1 MKRITSLLSL
11 RAGIFCLAPI
21 IALLF
26 TLHPASASAH
36 GFIGPRFFPPTP
48 TTEDPFA
55 TDELNLVSVSYNK
68 SFGTETTDFGFG
80 FTKEIFP
87 RFAVGIGADYLIVNP
102 HKKTGE
108 NSASGFDNIALS
120 AKYQLWENVPH
131 EAIFSIGAEWDVGG
145 TGSRQVGAESAN
157 TFTPT
162 IYFGKGFGDL
172 PDSLKFLKP
181 FAITGT
187 IGEGLP
193 TSADPDTLETGF
205 ALEYSLPYLQSQVK
219 DIGLPEPLKHMIPLV
234 EFTFSAPENR
244 GGGPTTGT
252 INPGILYE
260 APDFQ
265 IGAEAVIPINS
276 ATGNSVGA
284 IVQVQIYLDDIFPR
298 LFGHPLF
305 GGDRSLR

>member
-1 MKRITSLLSL
+1 MKRNFSLISL
-11 RAGIFCLAPI
+11 RAGIFCAASLV
-21 IALLF
+21 F
-26 TLHPASASAH
+26 TLLPAAASAH

-55 TDELNLVSVSYNK
+55 TDELSFPSVSYNK
-68 SFGTETTDFGFG
+68 DSGGETTDFGFE

-87 RFAVGIGADYLIVNP
+87 KFAVGIGADYLVVNP
-102 HKKTGE
+102 HGE
-108 NSASGFDNIALS
+108 DSASGFDNIELG
-120 AKYQLWENVPH
+120 AKYQLWENVAH
-131 EAIFSIGAEWDVGG
+131 EAIFSIGAEWEIGG
-145 TGSRQVGAESAN
+145 TGSKRVDAESAN
-157 TFTPT
+157 VFTPT

-172 PDSLKFLKP
+172 PDALKYARP

-187 IGEGLP
+187 IGQGLP
-193 TSADPDTLETGF
+193 TSADPDTLEWGF

-234 EFTFSAPENR
+234 EFSFSTPENR

-276 ATGNSVGA
+276 ESGSGVGA
-284 IVQVQIYLDDIFPR
+284 IVQVQIYLDDIFPK